1 MSSPKSI
8 SSRIVSP
15 NKKSPGQPRKSPK
28 PEVDKKGYVS
38 ELSTEE
44 EELLVPVPEGVMHRR
59 MRFLLETKL
68 KTDVDFVVGPDH
80 AQSTISA
87 HKCML
92 TAESPIFEKLFT
104 ECDEWKLT
112 RIKEREEEA
121 RKLREEE
128 REIELA
134 IQNAG
139 AVKSKNSPDKAEQK
153 GSPPRGNPDK
163 KSPDKNSS
171 DKKSPKG
178 SPKKSPKSKSASK
191 GELPRKG
198 SPSKEGQT
206 NPKAGTNSPT
216 ASAEAV
222 VDFYKDIVVGT
233 DTIRVQDVHPLGF
246 YRLLRYIYYDEM
258 VFTGVVGTLRT
269 LYAARKYCFYDLARA
284 CVNYLENNV
293 CIEHVLKLL
302 KASFD
307 FNEPRLRNLCMRLII
322 NDTFEVL
329 KREEFKDV
337 HRDLIVQILHQDV
350 LNIREIELFDQV
362 MHWAENE
369 CERIGIPVTAMNQR
383 IALGNHNFAKI
394 RFPTILPHEF
404 ATHIVESGTLK
415 TDEIISILQYHIT
428 GRKPNVPFSCKAR
441 RRPCLDLSPLDNAS
455 ITFSEQTDITFLVY
469 TGNPRRAHSFR
480 DIYVPVGIV
489 PPVKTVLIRERE
501 RTGSPPGRFHLTDD
515 EFDEV
520 DANIKHLARLYSE
533 RQHFEFSKQH
543 LALMRTHY
551 K

>member
-1 MSSPKSI
+1 MPSPKSI
-8 SSRIVSP
+8 SSKKGSP
-15 NKKSPGQPRKSPK
+15 SKKSPGKPKKSPK
-28 PEVDKKGYVS
+28 TEVDKKGNIP
-38 ELSTEE
+38 EPPTEE
-44 EELLVPVPEGVMHRR
+44 EELLVPVPDGVMRRR

-68 KTDVDFVVGPDH
+68 KTDVDFIVGPDH

-92 TAESPIFEKLFT
+92 AAESPIFEKLFI
-104 ECDEWKLT
+104 ECEEWKLA

-128 REIELA
+128 REMELA

-139 AVKSKNSPDKAEQK
+139 AAKSKKSPDKIEK
-153 GSPPRGNPDK
+153 NSSPARGNPDK
-163 KSPDKNSS
+163 KGS

-178 SPKKSPKSKSASK
+178 SPKKSPKSKSAGK
-191 GELPRKG
+191 GASPKKG
-198 SPSKEGQT
+198 SPGKGGKTS
-206 NPKAGTNSPT
+206 PKAGKSSPT
-216 ASAEAV
+216 TSAEAV
-222 VDFYKDIVVGT
+222 VDFYKDTVVGA
-233 DTIRVQDVHPLGF
+233 DSIRVQDVHPLGF

-337 HRDLIVQILHQDV
+337 HRDLVVQILHQDV

-383 IALGNHNFAKI
+383 IALGNHNFTKI

-404 ATHIVESGTLK
+404 ATHVVESGTLK

-428 GRKPNVPFSCKAR
+428 GRKPNVPYSCKTR

-455 ITFSEQTDITFLVY
+455 VAFSEQTDVTFLVY
-469 TGNPRRAHSFR
+469 TGNLRRAHSFR
-480 DIYVPVGIV
+480 DIYVPAGIL

-533 RQHFEFSKQH
+533 RQHFEFSKRH